1 MNASLDV
8 VKPVGEGRYPKGDPN
23 KVRVNRG
30 GVKSYNWEKIDLEML
45 PAVQEAVK
53 KVWGIAD
60 ERPRRVNT
68 RSVAKVLEYPVQR
81 FDNMPLCRAEI
92 EKYCETQE
100 QYWAREM
107 TWAAKQVL
115 ASGKSLNYTALE
127 KLTNIRKA
135 DMRSC
140 MVFFDDHTEDKFIS
154 MIREILE

>member
-1 MNASLDV
+1 MSSV
-8 VKPVGEGRYPKGDPN
+8 
-23 KVRVNRG
+23 
-30 GVKSYNWEKIDLEML
+30 
-45 PAVQEAVK
+45 
-53 KVWGIAD
+53 
-60 ERPRRVNT
+60 T

-81 FDNMPLCRAEI
+81 FDNMPLCCAEI

-107 TWAAKQVL
+107 IWAAKQVL

-140 MVFFDDHTEDKFIS
+140 MMFFDDHTEDKLIS